1 MKLTLM
7 LKEIKLMIEKLNM
20 MCTLSEVKKG
30 GKWPKKSPSKR
41 ELLAIWKKDFP
52 MSLPS

>member
-1 MKLTLM
+1 MQ
-7 LKEIKLMIEKLNM
+7 I
-20 MCTLSEVKKG
+20 EVKKKKKG
-30 GKWPKKSPSKR
+30 GVKTKEPIKKR